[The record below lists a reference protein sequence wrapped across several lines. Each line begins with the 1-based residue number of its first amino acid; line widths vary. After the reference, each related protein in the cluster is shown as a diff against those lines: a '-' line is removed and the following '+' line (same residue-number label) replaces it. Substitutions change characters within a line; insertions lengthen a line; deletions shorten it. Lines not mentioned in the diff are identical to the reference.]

1 MATIG
6 APTNTPRPGGA
17 TSIGAMMT
25 LADDLA
31 LAHELADRA
40 DAITLPR
47 FGAVD
52 LEVSTKPDL
61 TPVTEADMAAER
73 ALRELLSEV
82 RPADA
87 VVGEEYGNERDGAQR
102 RWIVD
107 PIDATKNYVRGVPV
121 WATLI
126 ALEVAGEGTVGLVS
140 APALGRRWWATR
152 GGGAFVSDALSGQT
166 HRLAVSGVTEL
177 RDAQLSFGGLEDWP
191 ARGRRDALIELVEAC
206 WRSRSFGDFWAYMLL
221 AEGALEIA
229 IDPVASLW
237 DLAAPQLVVE
247 EAGGRFSDL
256 SGARTADGG
265 DAIAT
270 NGRLHDAALW
280 RVGR

>member
-1 MATIG
+1 M
-6 APTNTPRPGGA
+6 
-17 TSIGAMMT
+17 ST

-31 LAHELADRA
+31 LAHELADLA

-52 LEVSTKPDL
+52 LAVSTKPDL
-61 TPVTEADMAAER
+61 TPVTEADTAAER
-73 ALRELLSEV
+73 AVRDLLADV
-82 RPADA
+82 RPGDA
-87 VVGEEYGNERDGAQR
+87 VLGEEYGTHGDGSPR
-102 RWIVD
+102 RWVVD
-107 PIDATKNYVRGVPV
+107 PIDGTKNYVRGIPV
-121 WATLI
+121 WATLV
-126 ALEVAGEGTVGLVS
+126 ALEEGGQYTVGVVS
-140 APALGRRWWATR
+140 APAMGRRWWASR
-152 GGGAFVSDALSGQT
+152 GEGAFSSDAISGQT
-166 HRLAVSGVTEL
+166 RPLAVSAVAEL
-177 RDAQLSFGGLEDWP
+177 ADAQLSFGGFEDWASG
-191 ARGRRDALIELVEAC
+191 ARRQALIELVEAC
-206 WRSRSFGDFWAYMLL
+206 WRTRSFGDFWAYMLL

-237 DLAAPQLVVE
+237 DLAAPQIIIE

>member
-1 MATIG
+1 M
-6 APTNTPRPGGA
+6 
-17 TSIGAMMT
+17 ST

-31 LAHELADRA
+31 LAQELADLA

-52 LEVSTKPDL
+52 LAVTTKPDL
-61 TPVTEADMAAER
+61 TPVTEADTAAER
-73 ALRELLSEV
+73 AVRQLLGDV
-82 RPADA
+82 RPADS
-87 VVGEEYGNERDGAQR
+87 VLGEEYGTEGDGGSR

-107 PIDATKNYVRGVPV
+107 PIDGTKNYVRGIPV
-121 WATLI
+121 WATLV
-126 ALEVAGEGTVGLVS
+126 ALEEAGECTLGVIS
-140 APALGRRWWATR
+140 APAMGRRWWAAR
-152 GGGAFVSDALSGQT
+152 GQGAFCSDALSGQT
-166 HRLAVSGVTEL
+166 RQLSVSGVTEL
-177 RDAQLSFGGLEDWP
+177 ADAQLSFGGFEDWGP
-191 ARGRRDALIELVEAC
+191 SGRRQALIELVEAC
-206 WRSRSFGDFWAYMLL
+206 WRTRSFGDFWAYTLL

-229 IDPVASLW
+229 IDPIASLW
-237 DLAAPQLVVE
+237 DLAAPQIVVE

>member
-1 MATIG
+1 MT
-6 APTNTPRPGGA
+6 
-17 TSIGAMMT
+17 T

-31 LAHELADRA
+31 LAQELADRA

-52 LEVSTKPDL
+52 LAVSTKPDL
-61 TPVTEADMAAER
+61 TPVTEADTSAER

-82 RPADA
+82 RPQDA
-87 VVGEEYGNERDGAQR
+87 VVGEEYGSERDGAHR

-107 PIDATKNYVRGVPV
+107 PIDGTKNYVRGIPV
-121 WATLI
+121 WATLV
-126 ALEVAGEGTVGLVS
+126 ALEDGGDCTVGVVS

-152 GGGAFVSDALSGQT
+152 GEGAFGSDALSGQT
-166 HRLAVSGVTEL
+166 RQLAVSGVTEL
-177 RDAQLSFGGLEDWP
+177 ADAQLSFGGFEDWASG
-191 ARGRRDALIELVEAC
+191 ARRQALIELVEAC
-206 WRSRSFGDFWAYMLL
+206 WRTRSFGDFWAYMLL

-229 IDPVASLW
+229 IDPEASLW
-237 DLAAPQLVVE
+237 DLAAPQIVVE
-247 EAGGRFSDL
+247 EAGGTFSDL
-256 SGARTADGG
+256 SGTRTADGG

>member
-1 MATIG
+1 MT
-6 APTNTPRPGGA
+6 
-17 TSIGAMMT
+17 T

-31 LAHELADRA
+31 LAQELADRA

-52 LEVSTKPDL
+52 LAVSTKPDL
-61 TPVTEADMAAER
+61 TPVTEADTSAER
-73 ALRELLSEV
+73 ALRELLSEL
-82 RPADA
+82 RPQDA
-87 VVGEEYGNERDGAQR
+87 VVGEEYGSERDGAHR

-107 PIDATKNYVRGVPV
+107 PIDGTKNYVRGIPV
-121 WATLI
+121 WATLV
-126 ALEVAGEGTVGLVS
+126 ALEDGGDCTVGVVS

-152 GGGAFVSDALSGQT
+152 GEGAFGSDALSGQT
-166 HRLAVSGVTEL
+166 RQLAVSGVTEL
-177 RDAQLSFGGLEDWP
+177 ADAQLSFGGFEDWASG
-191 ARGRRDALIELVEAC
+191 ARRQALIELVEAC
-206 WRSRSFGDFWAYMLL
+206 WRTRSFGDFWAYMLL

-229 IDPVASLW
+229 IDPEASLW
-237 DLAAPQLVVE
+237 DLAAPQIVVE
-247 EAGGRFSDL
+247 EAGGTFSDL
-256 SGARTADGG
+256 SGTRTADGG